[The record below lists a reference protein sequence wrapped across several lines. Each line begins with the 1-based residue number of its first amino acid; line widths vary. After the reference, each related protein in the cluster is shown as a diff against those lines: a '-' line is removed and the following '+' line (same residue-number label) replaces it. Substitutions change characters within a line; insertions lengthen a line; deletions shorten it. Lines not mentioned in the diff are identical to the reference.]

1 MKMFALIQSQDG
13 YSGKSEGPQIASCDP
28 WLEPASI
35 EVPELLDGQVLV
47 KIAMASVNPSDLHF
61 IKGEYG
67 QPREKGKP
75 AGFEGIGEVVDGN
88 GSYAE
93 SLKGT
98 RVSFVVSKGGSGTWA
113 EYAVTFIF

>member
-47 KIAMASVNPSDLHF
+47 KL
-61 IKGEYG
+61 
-67 QPREKGKP
+67 
-75 AGFEGIGEVVDGN
+75 
-88 GSYAE
+88 
-93 SLKGT
+93 SL
-98 RVSFVVSKGGSGTWA
+98 
-113 EYAVTFIF
+113 IHI